1 MTKLQA
7 YRNLV
12 AGSNSFRQFCL
23 LTLSLHLSF
32 FSVFAQTS
40 VLDAEISISRQH
52 TTMYGLL
59 NQISRQTGHFF
70 IYDSELIDNNKR
82 IRVAAT
88 TAEVQHILNTILDDP
103 ALQFKVV
110 DQHILIFRPP
120 TPAVDSPV
128 TSQEE
133 EPSFFM
139 TRGRILDQESG
150 APLPHATIM
159 IEGKGMGTISN
170 RDGVFHFRLD
180 RSMLQESMKVSY
192 MGYKSQVFP
201 LSLIEGRNID
211 VMMETDYI
219 SMQEVIIR
227 YYDPETIVR
236 EALSRRFENYSN
248 QAVYQVNFY
257 REGVYRNRG
266 LLNYSE
272 AIFKIY
278 KAAYDNPLDT
288 DQAVLLKS
296 RNISNMEQVDTL
308 VLKIKAGVRSAL
320 ELDILK
326 TMPAFFNE
334 AFLDEV
340 KFSPVDIV
348 TKDSRSVYAIGFEQT
363 NQNFLPIFMGI
374 LFIDME
380 SLALLSA
387 EFEVHPKYID
397 KSSHIFI
404 SRLDRGYQLNFDRI
418 HYTVSYQLHNDRYH
432 LSHLRGDLNMKF
444 RKRNRIFSTRYY
456 AFLEMVVGRIEKNDV
471 SRFRRRET
479 FKTSTTFIDQNL
491 DYDYDFW
498 EDYNII
504 PPEQHINEAFSQ
516 IKSKIESITTED

>member
-12 AGSNSFRQFCL
+12 AGSNSFRRGSL
-23 LTLSLHLSF
+23 LSLSFLLSY

-40 VLDAEISISRQH
+40 LLDAEISVPRQH
-52 TTMYGLL
+52 TTIYDLFS
-59 NQISRQTGHFF
+59 QISRQTGLFF
-70 IYDSELIDNNKR
+70 IYDSDLIDNNKR

-88 TAEVQHILNTILDDP
+88 TATVQHILNTFLEDP
-103 ALQFKVV
+103 TLQAKVV
-110 DQHILIFRPP
+110 DQHILIFRQP
-120 TPAVDSPV
+120 TPTNDTPATNP
-128 TSQEE
+128 EE
-133 EPSFFM
+133 EPAFFLV
-139 TRGRILDQESG
+139 RGRILDQESG
-150 APLPHATIM
+150 VPLPHATIM
-159 IEGKGMGTISN
+159 IEGQGMGTISN
-170 RDGVFHFRLD
+170 RDGVFHFRLEND
-180 RSMLQESMKVSY
+180 MLKESMKVSY

-201 LSLIEGRNID
+201 LSLIEGKNID

-236 EALSRRFENYSN
+236 EALSKRFENYSD

-296 RNISNMEQVDTL
+296 RNISNMEQADTL
-308 VLKIKAGVRSAL
+308 ILKIKAGVRSAL

-348 TKDSRSVYAIGFEQT
+348 TKDSRSLYAIGFEQT

-374 LFIDME
+374 LYIDMK
-380 SLALLSA
+380 SLALISA

-404 SRLDRGYQLNFDRI
+404 SRLDRGYHLNFDRI
-418 HYTVSYQLHNDRYH
+418 HYTVSYQLYNDRYH

-444 RKRNRIFSTRYY
+444 RKKNRIFSTRYY
-456 AFLEMVVGRIEKNDV
+456 AFLEMVVGHIENNDV
-471 SRFRRRET
+471 RRFRRRET
-479 FKTSTTFIDQNL
+479 FKTSTTFIDQKL
-491 DYDYDFW
+491 DYDYNFW
-498 EDYNII
+498 GNYNII

-516 IKSKIESITTED
+516 IKSKIESITTDE